1 MKDKIKL
8 ILLLLFIGISA
19 SGIGWFIGQI
29 VRMKMEVGG

>member
-19 SGIGWFIGQI
+19 SALGWFIGQI
-29 VRMKMEVGG
+29 VKATMEVGG